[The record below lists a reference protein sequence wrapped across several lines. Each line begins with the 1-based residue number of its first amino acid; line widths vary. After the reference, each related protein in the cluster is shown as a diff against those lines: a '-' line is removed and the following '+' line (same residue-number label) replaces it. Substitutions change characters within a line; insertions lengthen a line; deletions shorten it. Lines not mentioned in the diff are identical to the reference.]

1 VPSAKVLEAITGIG
15 RNAGLSAEQPPCVT
29 LPAEAWNEP
38 RLATACPHCRQGVRF
53 NPFVV
58 DNSPA

>member
-1 VPSAKVLEAITGIG
+1 
-15 RNAGLSAEQPPCVT
+15 VT
-29 LPAEAWNEP
+29 LPADAWKEP

-58 DNSPA
+58 DNSQG